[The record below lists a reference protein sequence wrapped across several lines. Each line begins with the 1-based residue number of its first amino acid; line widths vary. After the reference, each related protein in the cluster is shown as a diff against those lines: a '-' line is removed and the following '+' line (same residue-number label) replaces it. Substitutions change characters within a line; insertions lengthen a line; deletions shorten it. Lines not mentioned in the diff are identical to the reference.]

1 MGLHLLPVIYILFP
15 TVSRLRSNEEIKKIK
30 KATYEESLF
39 SKSPLNYN
47 VVWGN
52 RRFCSRTSLKVSGH
66 GALSFSAKWC
76 MSKLKKKKKR
86 DVMIWT
92 WPTVRELHC
101 LIRHSQ
107 QCLRHRTLTREQ
119 VLTAVGIFHTYFN
132 ILLKDTVTDRDPAPQ
147 APP

>member
-52 RRFCSRTSLKVSGH
+52 RRFCFRTSLKVSGH
-66 GALSFSAKWC
+66 GALSFSA
-76 MSKLKKKKKR
+76 
-86 DVMIWT
+86 
-92 WPTVRELHC
+92 
-101 LIRHSQ
+101 
-107 QCLRHRTLTREQ
+107 
-119 VLTAVGIFHTYFN
+119 
-132 ILLKDTVTDRDPAPQ
+132 
-147 APP
+147 